1 MRLSLESPNNHIR
14 FAIPA
19 NASKIGLDGV
29 ERYQKERFTEMVTGR
44 VLRRHAGGYLVY
56 APEHDSTLQ
65 CPVRARLKKEGVSIF
80 TGDEVEIDE
89 VDLTDANSDSRGT
102 AVIVARL
109 ERRNLLSRPYLA
121 NVDQVFIVQASRQPD
136 FNGLLC
142 DRYLVHLQ
150 LELPA
155 VRHFVL
161 VNKCD
166 LAEESELAAL
176 RNIYEPLDYRVLLV
190 SAKTG
195 EGIEELQAAL
205 AGSTSVLTGPS
216 GVGKSSLIN
225 KLNPTLNLK
234 VDVREEL
241 LVGRHTTTYSELY
254 QLPIKA
260 SASGSADGD
269 GATARGGET
278 WIADTP
284 GFSLGELRHPQPQE
298 VAWQFPDLA
307 QFAEECK
314 YANCLHLVETNC
326 AVLENLDKIAPAR
339 YASYQAIIGESQQEQ
354 QLQSQTSQKVET
366 GVVKSVGGKVG
377 ARSIPKLSSR
387 YRADSR
393 RKQKQQLTDIDSSED
408 DEEDG
413 DADADFAADNSSEL
427 DNGDN

>member
-1 MRLSLESPNNHIR
+1 MLLRLDLKRTETEH
-14 FAIPA
+14 
-19 NASKIGLDGV
+19 
-29 ERYQKERFTEMVTGR
+29 YQKERFTGMVTGR

-56 APEHDSTLQ
+56 APEHDATLQ

-89 VDLTDANSDSRGT
+89 VDVTSNDANSESKGA

-150 LELPA
+150 LELPT

-166 LAEESELAAL
+166 LAEEEELTAL

-195 EGIEELQAAL
+195 AGIDELQAAL

-225 KLNPTLNLK
+225 KLNPNLNLK

-254 QLPIKA
+254 QLPCL
-260 SASGSADGD
+260 
-269 GATARGGET
+269 GEAT

-298 VAWQFPDLA
+298 VAWQFPDIA
-307 QFAEECK
+307 QFAEECR
-314 YANCLHLVETNC
+314 YANCLHLVETGC
-326 AVLENLDKIAPAR
+326 AVLENVEKIAPAR
-339 YASYQAIIGESQQEQ
+339 YASYQAIIAESQQEQ
-354 QLQSQTSQKVET
+354 QLQRQTSQKVET
-366 GVVKSVGGKVG
+366 GVVKVVGGKGGG

-393 RKQKQQLTDIDSSED
+393 RKQKQQLSDIDA
-408 DEEDG
+408 EDG
-413 DADADFAADNSSEL
+413 DEGMGSEPS
-427 DNGDN
+427 

>member
-1 MRLSLESPNNHIR
+1 M
-14 FAIPA
+14 
-19 NASKIGLDGV
+19 
-29 ERYQKERFTEMVTGR
+29 
-44 VLRRHAGGYLVY
+44 
-56 APEHDSTLQ
+56 
-65 CPVRARLKKEGVSIF
+65 KKEGVSIF

-254 QLPIKA
+254 QLPDIEE
-260 SASGSADGD
+260 
-269 GATARGGET
+269 TT

-298 VAWQFPDLA
+298 VAWQFPDIA

-314 YANCLHLVETNC
+314 YANCLHLVETGC
-326 AVLENLDKIAPAR
+326 AVLENIDKVAPAR
-339 YASYQAIIGESQQEQ
+339 YDSYQTIIGESQQEQ
-354 QLQSQTSQKVET
+354 QLQKQTSQKVET
-366 GVVKSVGGKVG
+366 GVVKVVGGKGG

-393 RKQKQQLTDIDSSED
+393 RKQKQQLTDIDAE
-408 DEEDG
+408 DEEIADEDMDG
-413 DADADFAADNSSEL
+413 AGDGEVDEEPNLDDSDLTEDN
-427 DNGDN
+427 

>member
-1 MRLSLESPNNHIR
+1 MLLRLEH
-14 FAIPA
+14 
-19 NASKIGLDGV
+19 
-29 ERYQKERFTEMVTGR
+29 YQKERFTRMVTGR

-195 EGIEELQAAL
+195 AGIEELQAAL

-225 KLNPTLNLK
+225 KLNPTLHLK

-254 QLPIKA
+254 QLP
-260 SASGSADGD
+260 GMEE
-269 GATARGGET
+269 TT

-298 VAWQFPDLA
+298 VAWQFPDIA
-307 QFAEECK
+307 QFAEDCK
-314 YANCLHLVETNC
+314 YANCLHLVETGC
-326 AVLENLDKIAPAR
+326 AVLENIDKVAPAR
-339 YASYQAIIGESQQEQ
+339 YDSYQTIIGESQQEQ
-354 QLQSQTSQKVET
+354 QLQKQTSQKVET
-366 GVVKSVGGKVG
+366 GVVKVVGGKGG

-393 RKQKQQLTDIDSSED
+393 RRQKQQLTDIDAGDGEIV
-408 DEEDG
+408 DEEPNLD
-413 DADADFAADNSSEL
+413 DSDLTEDN
-427 DNGDN
+427 